1 MPFFSFRR
9 GQPSSAKV
17 DSQEPATDSVEVVRR
32 RARQRL
38 IGATVLVLIGVIGFP
53 LLFDSQPR
61 PVPVDIAIEIPSRAA
76 VKPGTPIAAPPA
88 AAPAAPA
95 TAAPAVVPAM
105 VPAVVPAQ
113 ASLQDKE
120 EIVAP
125 ARPAGESPPAPAEPA
140 KAPAAAVAPA
150 KDKAQAKA
158 ESKADPKPDA
168 RAENKAEKKT
178 ETKSDSKSDAAK
190 GEGRVVVQVG
200 AYTDESKVREV
211 RQKLEK
217 SGFKTYTQVVETSEG
232 KRTRVRVG
240 PFASRTEAE
249 KAAAKIKSLNLPA
262 SLLAL

>member
-17 DSQEPATDSVEVVRR
+17 DSQGPATDSVEVVRR

-95 TAAPAVVPAM
+95 TA

-125 ARPAGESPPAPAEPA
+125 ARPASESPPAPAEPA

-200 AYTDESKVREV
+200 AYTDEGKVREV

>member
-1 MPFFSFRR
+1 MSFFSFRR

-38 IGATVLVLIGVIGFP
+38 IGAAVLVLMGVIGFP

-61 PVPVDIAIEIPSRAA
+61 PVPVDIAIEIPSRST
-76 VKPGTPIAAPPA
+76 VKPGTPIAAAPA
-88 AAPAAPA
+88 PAPTAPAAPA
-95 TAAPAVVPAM
+95 NGAPVA
-105 VPAVVPAQ
+105 AQ

-120 EIVAP
+120 EIVGP
-125 ARPAGESPPAPAEPA
+125 ARPVVEPAAVPAAPVKAVPAAPVKAEP
-140 KAPAAAVAPA
+140 KAEA
-150 KDKAQAKA
+150 KAQAKA
-158 ESKADPKPDA
+158 EAKAEPKAEAKAPSKA
-168 RAENKAEKKT
+168 EG
-178 ETKSDSKSDAAK
+178 KSDTGKSDPGK
-190 GEGRVVVQVG
+190 GDGRVVVQVG
-200 AYTDESKVREV
+200 AYADEGKVREV

-232 KRTRVRVG
+232 KRIRVRVG